1 MNKVILLGRIGK
13 DLELRHT
20 NNGTAVASTSMA
32 TSKKIKGEQVTQ
44 WHRLIFW
51 GPQAETVTQYVKK
64 GDQLA
69 VEGEIE
75 YRSYQDKDGN
85 NRDITEIKVVGF
97 DFVGG
102 KGEAGGSRESGSQG
116 QQRSDMGNSGAR
128 NNPAPQEAPPFG
140 DEDMFP
146 F

>member
-13 DLELRHT
+13 DLELRYT
-20 NNGTAVASTSMA
+20 NSGTAVASTSMA
-32 TSKKIKGEQVTQ
+32 TSKKIKGEQITH

-69 VEGEIE
+69 IEGEIE

-85 NRDITEIKVVGF
+85 NRDITEIRVTGF
-97 DFVGG
+97 DFIGG
-102 KGEAGGSRESGSQG
+102 KGEAGGSRENAARG
-116 QQRSDMGNSGAR
+116 QRSSERGNS
-128 NNPAPQEAPPFG
+128 APQTEAPFNPDDGIPF
-140 DEDMFP
+140 
-146 F
+146 

>member
-13 DLELRHT
+13 DLELRYT
-20 NNGTAVASTSMA
+20 NSGTAVASTSMA
-32 TSKKIKGEQVTQ
+32 TSKKIKGEQITQ

-51 GPQAETVTQYVKK
+51 GQQAETVTQYVKK

-102 KGEAGGSRESGSQG
+102 KGEAGGSRENAAQG
-116 QQRSDMGNSGAR
+116 QQRSDRGNS
-128 NNPAPQEAPPFG
+128 APQTEAPFNPDDDIPF
-140 DEDMFP
+140 
-146 F
+146 

>member
-13 DLELRHT
+13 DLELRYT
-20 NNGTAVASTSMA
+20 NSGTAVASTSMA
-32 TSKKIKGEQVTQ
+32 TSKKIKGEQITQ

-69 VEGEIE
+69 IEGEIE

-85 NRDITEIKVVGF
+85 NRDITEIRVTSF
-97 DFVGG
+97 DFIGG
-102 KGEAGGSRESGSQG
+102 KGEAGGSRENAAQS
-116 QQRSDMGNSGAR
+116 QQRSDRGNS
-128 NNPAPQEAPPFG
+128 APQQSAPFG
-140 DEDMFP
+140 DEDMIP

>member
-20 NNGTAVASTSMA
+20 NSGTAVASTSMA
-32 TSKKIKGEQVTQ
+32 TSKKIKGEQITQ

-51 GPQAETVTQYVKK
+51 GQQAETVTQYLKK

-69 VEGEIE
+69 IEGEIE

-85 NRDITEIKVVGF
+85 NRDITEIRVTGF
-97 DFVGG
+97 DFIGG
-102 KGEAGGSRESGSQG
+102 KGEAGGSRENAAQG
-116 QQRSDMGNSGAR
+116 QQRSDRGNS
-128 NNPAPQEAPPFG
+128 APQTEAPFNPDDDIPF
-140 DEDMFP
+140 
-146 F
+146 